1 MKSIISHTEHD
12 YNSIKKII
20 ASIGERYPF
29 VSIGSIGKSVSGR
42 DLPAIR
48 IGRANE
54 YVLYVGAFHGTER
67 ITTVVLLKFVEEFCE
82 ALKNG
87 TEISGVNAQKAMY
100 GRGLIVVPV
109 INPDGCEIALKGPA
123 SCGYFA
129 TKISRLSGGNYQKWN
144 ANMRGV
150 DINHNFD
157 AGWEELHEMERKSG
171 IYGPNPTR
179 YGGPKPE
186 SEPETVAL
194 TGLCRSVKIR
204 HVVAFHSQG
213 EVIYWNYG
221 NKQIPRAQKMAEIMA
236 TSTGYALDVPTGL
249 ALGGGFKDWF
259 IEEYCRPGFTV
270 EIGKGENPLQPE
282 KAPEIYER
290 LKEMMVLTVLM

>member
-20 ASIGERYPF
+20 ASFGERYPF
-29 VSIGSIGKSVSGR
+29 ISIGSIGKSVSGR

-67 ITTVVLLKFVEEFCE
+67 ITSVVLLKFVEEFCE
-82 ALKNG
+82 ALKNN
-87 TEISGVNAQKAMY
+87 TQISGVDAQKAMF

-109 INPDGCEIALKGPA
+109 INPDGCEIALNGPT

-129 TKISRLSGGNYQKWN
+129 SKISRLSSGNYQKWN

-157 AGWEELHEMERKSG
+157 AGWMELHELEQKSG
-171 IYGPNPTR
+171 IYGPGATR
-179 YGGPKPE
+179 YGGHRPE

-213 EVIYWNYG
+213 EVIYWDYG
-221 NKQIPRAQKMAEIMA
+221 NKHIPRAKKMAEIMA
-236 TSTGYALDVPTGL
+236 TSTGYALEVPTGL
-249 ALGGGFKDWF
+249 ASGGGFKDWF
-259 IEEYCRPGFTV
+259 IEKYGRPGFTV
-270 EIGKGENPLQPE
+270 EMGMGENPLQPE
-282 KAPEIYER
+282 LAPQIYEKLR
-290 LKEMMVLTVLM
+290 EMMVISILM